1 MDSEE
6 LRHEFN
12 DRALDVIREAAYG
25 WESYNEDAD
34 DYPERIHYIQGVLEM
49 VTALE
54 QILHD
59 STN

>member
-1 MDSEE
+1 MEAE
-6 LRHEFN
+6 KIRQEFN

-25 WESYNEDAD
+25 WEFGDADPD
-34 DYPERIHYIQGVLEM
+34 DYPERVHYIQGVLEM